1 MSVLL
6 IDGRSGSGKTELAAA
21 IVAVWPEAQLVRLDD
36 IYPGWDGLEAG
47 SRYVTDFVLD
57 GPLRR
62 WQRWDWYAD
71 DRAEWH
77 EIDPALP
84 IVIEGVGA
92 LSRANRERADYGIW
106 VETDDAT
113 RKHRATTRD
122 GDLYD
127 GHWDQW
133 ARQEQAFIDR
143 EHPARLA
150 DSIVFGHN
158 VGVGADRWRA
168 IVEAAAG

>member
-1 MSVLL
+1 MTVLL
-6 IDGRSGSGKTELAAA
+6 IDGRSGSGKTELAEA
-21 IVAVWPEAQLVRLDD
+21 ICAVWPEAQLVRLDD
-36 IYPGWDGLEAG
+36 LYPGWDGLETG

-62 WQRWDWYAD
+62 WQRWDWHTNE
-71 DRAEWH
+71 RAEWH
-77 EIDPALP
+77 DIDPTRP
-84 IVIEGVGA
+84 IIVEGVGA

-113 RKHRATTRD
+113 RKQRALDRD

-133 ARQEQAFIDR
+133 AVQEEKFIAR

-150 DSIVFGHN
+150 DSIVFGHH
-158 VGVGADRWRA
+158 VTVGADRWQA
-168 IVEAAAG
+168 LVEAAVR